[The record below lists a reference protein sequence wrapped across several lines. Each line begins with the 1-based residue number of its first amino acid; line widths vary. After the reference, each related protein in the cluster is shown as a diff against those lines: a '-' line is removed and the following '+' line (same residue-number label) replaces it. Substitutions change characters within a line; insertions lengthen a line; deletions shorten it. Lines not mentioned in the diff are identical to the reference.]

1 MSSGI
6 DRDFGGNVT
15 TSTSPQAGGARHH
28 PVLGAMTLC
37 LGVLVFALQDFVIK
51 SISDHYP
58 VHQAIIIRCVVA
70 LPIML
75 VLVRMQGS
83 LRDLWSPRLRWLVL
97 RGLILVVSY
106 TTYYL
111 AFPAMPLAQVI
122 ALWFTTPLFVV
133 ALAGPLLGETVGAR
147 RWIATLI
154 GFAGVLVMVK
164 PFTASFDLAALLP
177 VAAALAYGTAQL
189 MARRMGVTE
198 SAAVM
203 SFYQNLVFFFAA
215 GIAAIVLGD
224 GRYAGSGDASLD
236 FLFRAWSMPPTE
248 DLLLLAACGP
258 IASAGMVLL
267 TQAYRMAEANFV
279 TSFEYTAIIW
289 ATLGGWYFFHE
300 MPDRF
305 TYLGA
310 AMIIAAGLYVLYG
323 SRKPTPVEIEPI

>member
-1 MSSGI
+1 M
-6 DRDFGGNVT
+6 T
-15 TSTSPQAGGARHH
+15 TSNSPRAGGAVSHH
-28 PVLGAMTLC
+28 PVLAAVTLC
-37 LGVLVFALQDFVIK
+37 LGVFVFALQDWIIK
-51 SISDHYP
+51 EISDLYP
-58 VHQAIIIRCVVA
+58 VHQVIIIRCVVA

-75 VLVRMQGS
+75 ILVRWQGG
-83 LRDLWSPRLRWLVL
+83 LRDLLSPQLKWLAL

-133 ALAGPLLGETVGAR
+133 ALAGPLLGETVGPR
-147 RWIATLI
+147 RWAATIL
-154 GFAGVLVMVK
+154 GFAGVVVMVR
-164 PFTASFDLAALLP
+164 PFTAAFDLAALLP
-177 VAAALAYGTAQL
+177 VASALTYGTAQL

-215 GIAAIVLGD
+215 GIVALVAGD
-224 GRYAGSGDASLD
+224 GRFAGSSDASLD
-236 FLFRAWSMPPTE
+236 FLFRAWVMPTTE
-248 DLLLLAACGP
+248 HLWMLAACGP

-289 ATLGGWYFFHE
+289 AALGGWVFWNE
-300 MPDRF
+300 MPDQYTF
-305 TYLGA
+305 LGA
-310 AMIIAAGLYVLYG
+310 ALIIAAGLYVLYG
-323 SRKPTPVEIEPI
+323 ARKSSQVEIEPI